1 MSQATN
7 TIELSGLGTEE
18 GQPQATDTQ
27 AAAVETTDDRIAR
40 LERELGQTN
49 QRVQAQPTVNQ
60 LLSDPDVAALIAM
73 KQHGR
78 RVKVI
83 DDIPASPVEEKE
95 EPIDWATLPPEQ
107 IAQKVIEQ
115 SEKMARKMVR
125 QEMQPLQQKNQQME
139 QYFTQQQMNEAVRT
153 VEAAKKKYPDFEKF
167 ATQISALHNQ
177 FEGRVGPEDLY
188 LLARARNGKPAPAE
202 EARTTASE
210 RPTHSAA
217 RPPVRANPK
226 ELNKPA
232 LGRAGFNA
240 ALDAVL
246 SSLPVPNLTG

>member
-1 MSQATN
+1 MSQAN
-7 TIELSGLGTEE
+7 SQIELADLGTEE
-18 GQPQATDTQ
+18 GQTE
-27 AAAVETTDDRIAR
+27 AAAAAPETMEQKIER
-40 LERELGQTN
+40 LEQQLGQTN

-78 RVKVI
+78 RVKVV
-83 DDIPASPVEEKE
+83 DDIPAAPVEEKE
-95 EPIDWATLPPEQ
+95 EIIDWDVLTGDQRA
-107 IAQKVIEQ
+107 A
-115 SEKMARKMVR
+115 KMLELVDKRARVLMR

-139 QYFTQQQMNEAVRT
+139 QFFTQQQMNEAVRT

-167 ATQISALHNQ
+167 APQISALHNEFQ
-177 FEGRVGPEDLY
+177 GRVGPEDLY

-217 RPPVRANPK
+217 RPPVRATPK
-226 ELNKPA
+226 EANQPA
-232 LGRAGFNA
+232 LGRAGFAA
-240 ALDAVL
+240 ALDRVL